1 MAVRS
6 LALLQLVKRTPF
18 KRRHT
23 FGDSEEEIRRR
34 RQSFY
39 ASGARIRG
47 SDDESTS
54 AACHRISTFLFFLVF
69 TFWLSSLSSSGTL
82 VVLRERGRPEEMTV
96 DEWWAKNKKKG
107 GKYTFLTNKLCLS
120 LTVFWKDLFKLVV
133 VRAEASH
140 AFHVDDILQRC
151 VSEPAHT
158 HDLRVKSFL

>member
-47 SDDESTS
+47 LNDESTS
-54 AACHRISTFLFFLVF
+54 AACHRISTFLFFLAF

-82 VVLRERGRPEEMTV
+82 VVLRERGRPEETTE
-96 DEWWAKNKKKG
+96 DEW
-107 GKYTFLTNKLCLS
+107 
-120 LTVFWKDLFKLVV
+120 
-133 VRAEASH
+133 
-140 AFHVDDILQRC
+140 
-151 VSEPAHT
+151 
-158 HDLRVKSFL
+158 